1 MLWPVDA
8 TVVGKLHDTDSVK
21 VESEAAE
28 KIFEKKT
35 EKIFCDKI
43 KIIW

>member
-21 VESEAAE
+21 VESEAVE
-28 KIFEKKT
+28 KIFGKK
-35 EKIFCDKI
+35 KLRKSFVI
-43 KIIW
+43 K